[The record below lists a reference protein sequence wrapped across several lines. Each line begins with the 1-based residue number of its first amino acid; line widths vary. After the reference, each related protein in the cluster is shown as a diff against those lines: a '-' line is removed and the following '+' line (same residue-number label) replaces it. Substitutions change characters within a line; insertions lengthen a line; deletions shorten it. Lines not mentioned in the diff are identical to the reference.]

1 MGQIKRVKNNL
12 VNSVKSFWADESA
25 QGMTE
30 YILLL
35 VVILAI
41 ATLFREQIQKTV
53 EDKVKD
59 VGGNILNFGK

>member
-12 VNSVKSFWADESA
+12 VNSVKTFWADESA

-41 ATLFREQIQKTV
+41 ATLFREQIQETV
-53 EDKVKD
+53 SGKVKE
-59 VGGNILNFGK
+59 VGGKILEFGK

>member
-1 MGQIKRVKNNL
+1 MEQVKKIKNNL
-12 VNSVKSFWADESA
+12 VSVAKNFWADESA

-41 ATLFREQIQKTV
+41 AGLFRKQI
-53 EDKVKD
+53 EEAVKGKLTT
-59 VGGNILNFGK
+59 VGGDIQGF

>member
-1 MGQIKRVKNNL
+1 MEQVKKIKNNL
-12 VNSVKSFWADESA
+12 VSVAKNFWADESA

-41 ATLFREQIQKTV
+41 GMTFKQQIKATV
-53 EDKVKD
+53 EEKLGN
-59 VGGNILNFGK
+59 VGESIKGF